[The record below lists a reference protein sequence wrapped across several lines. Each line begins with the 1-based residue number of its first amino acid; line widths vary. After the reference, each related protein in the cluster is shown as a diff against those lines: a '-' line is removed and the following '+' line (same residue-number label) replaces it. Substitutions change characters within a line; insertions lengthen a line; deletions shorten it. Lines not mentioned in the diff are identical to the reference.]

1 LISGHSRERI
11 PYPPEQ
17 GNKSDEQG
25 GKSGEQGIKS
35 VEQGDMLRPGSLH
48 QGMAGTAVFDYAGL
62 KRLSPAAPLGV
73 PSPA

>member
-1 LISGHSRERI
+1 
-11 PYPPEQ
+11 
-17 GNKSDEQG
+17 
-25 GKSGEQGIKS
+25 
-35 VEQGDMLRPGSLH
+35 MLRPGRSLH